1 MKKELTAFSKE
12 EMHDIIRDMVINY
25 LSKDSVMESLFIIKE
40 ENVYGA
46 TRKPSQIIKDAIS
59 KIDLSPAFE
68 QIENNILTC
77 LKENHKGM
85 VENIMM
91 NMMIDGIA
99 HDTRFKNNIESV
111 FNEIMSRNRQGI

>member
-68 QIENNILTC
+68 QIENNIL
-77 LKENHKGM
+77 
-85 VENIMM
+85 
-91 NMMIDGIA
+91 NMSQ
-99 HDTRFKNNIESV
+99 RKP
-111 FNEIMSRNRQGI
+111 QGYG